1 MWAEVHDP
9 RLVRRTSATALR
21 QTGASALIPSSNI
34 PSPPHLKGYIV
45 KTGLI
50 AAASFIAALG
60 VAHAE
65 NACDAEIQKTT
76 SDWQAI
82 ALQPAS
88 KPGQISKG
96 VSGHAHIQS
105 AVDSM
110 RFHLAEAKSLCK
122 QGKDHDA
129 LLHLDVVRAF
139 LNLPEIQHP
148 TDHRYLFKSG

>member
-1 MWAEVHDP
+1 MQSCAKPAFRRLIHLFDLMEVYITTMH
-9 RLVRRTSATALR
+9 
-21 QTGASALIPSSNI
+21 G
-34 PSPPHLKGYIV
+34 KGHPM
-45 KTGLI
+45 KSLAI
-50 AAASFIAALG
+50 AATVLVATLS

-65 NACDAEIQKTT
+65 NACNAEIQKTK
-76 SDWQAI
+76 SDWQAV

-96 VSGHAHIQS
+96 VNGHAHIQS

-110 RFHLAEAKSLCK
+110 RFHLAESESLCK

-148 TDHRYLFKSG
+148 VDHRYLFKAG